1 MMCQH
6 CESAPCESVCPVNA
20 TAHDDE
26 GVNVMAY
33 NRCVGTRYCANN
45 CAWKV
50 RRFNFFDYNKRPI
63 GGGKLA
69 SDLFS
74 SNIGLYKGPLG
85 TRPGDE
91 IDLVTMARNPDVTVR
106 MRGVMEK
113 CTFCQQRIE
122 GAKIAQKV
130 KAGASD
136 DVQVKDGAIKTA
148 CQQACPA
155 EAITFGNLL
164 DPKSK
169 VSLLK
174 QQDRNYTVL
183 GFLDTKPR
191 TTYLA
196 RVRNVNPAM
205 PDAKIWSLE
214 EYKDV
219 THSDPMKGHG
229 HAPAG
234 DKKGAKH

>member
-1 MMCQH
+1 
-6 CESAPCESVCPVNA
+6 
-20 TAHDDE
+20 
-26 GVNVMAY
+26 
-33 NRCVGTRYCANN
+33 
-45 CAWKV
+45 
-50 RRFNFFDYNKRPI
+50 
-63 GGGKLA
+63 
-69 SDLFS
+69 
-74 SNIGLYKGPLG
+74 
-85 TRPGDE
+85 
-91 IDLVTMARNPDVTVR
+91 
-106 MRGVMEK
+106 
-113 CTFCQQRIE
+113 
-122 GAKIAQKV
+122 
-130 KAGASD
+130 
-136 DVQVKDGAIKTA
+136 VKDGAIKTA

-155 EAITFGNLL
+155 DAIAFGNLL

-174 QQDRNYTVL
+174 QHDRNYTVL

-229 HAPAG
+229 HAPEG